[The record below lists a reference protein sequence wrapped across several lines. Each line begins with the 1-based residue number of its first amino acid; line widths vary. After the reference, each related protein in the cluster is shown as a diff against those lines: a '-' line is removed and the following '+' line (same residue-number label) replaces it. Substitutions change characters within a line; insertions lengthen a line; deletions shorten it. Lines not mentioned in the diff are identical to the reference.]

1 MERYTAETIQVL
13 EGLEG
18 VRKRPSMYIGDTDE
32 GGLHHLVYEVIDNSI
47 DEVLAGEC
55 DIISVCLHK
64 DGSVSVEDNGRG
76 IPTEPHPLYNISG
89 LELVMTR
96 LHAGSKFDHKVYK
109 VAGGLHGV
117 GLSVVN
123 ALSEKLQVW
132 VKRDGSLFYQ
142 EYNRGVPG
150 TAVKRLG
157 ECVERGTFIKFLPD
171 PEIFGKKTLCF
182 EMLAH
187 RLRELAYL
195 NKGLKITLKDERREK
210 SVSYF
215 YEGGL
220 KSFVEDLNKSRHTL
234 SEPLYFCKRKD
245 SIIVEVCIQ
254 YNDGYSESIYAYAN
268 TINTIE
274 GTHLAGF
281 KSALTRVMNE
291 WAKKNN
297 MIKPQESLSGEDVRE
312 GIVAALHVQLPDPQF
327 EGQTKTRLTSSEV
340 KGIVDS
346 LVGEELSC
354 FLEENPQTAKKLVEK
369 AIAANRAREAA
380 RRARELTR
388 QKSLL
393 ESDTLPGKLA
403 DCQEKDPRVCELYL
417 VEGDSAGGS
426 AKQGRDRRIQ
436 AILPLRGKIINV
448 EKARIDKVLSSEE
461 IRTIVS
467 AIGAGVGTDEFDVK
481 KIRYE
486 KIIIM
491 TDADVDGQHIR
502 TLLLTFFY
510 RFMQPL
516 IKEGHVY
523 IACPPLYCIKKE
535 GREYYVYSD
544 EEKGRVLEQLG
555 KEKVFVQRY
564 KGLGEMN
571 PEQLYK
577 TTMDPSS
584 RTLLCIKMED
594 AMEADQMFTT
604 LMGEAVEPR
613 KEFIITYA
621 KEAGELDI

>member
-182 EMLAH
+182 ETLAH